1 MQLVFVQN
9 FIVMKPILLLDLKK
23 ALRLSGWEL
32 VKVENNRYLYQHPNV
47 LKYLS
52 ICGRGNDVVSP
63 ELLSIVE
70 NQLGLC
76 LGSVLA

>member
-1 MQLVFVQN
+1 MVPV
-9 FIVMKPILLLDLKK
+9 LLLDVRK

-32 VKVENNRYLYQHPNV
+32 VKVENNRYLYRHPNV
-47 LKYLS
+47 LEYLS

-63 ELLSIVE
+63 DLLSIVE
-70 NQLGLC
+70 HQLGLC